1 MNARTRRLWLNS
13 LVLAAASAAI
23 LWAHT
28 VFRESRTRL
37 DYFTGWILLAVILF
51 LAIYNGRKKLPFL
64 PLGNSE
70 TWLQIHI
77 YVGYLAVVIFLV
89 HGNYR
94 WPSGWFEI
102 ALASVFGIVMLS
114 GIGGLILS
122 RQIPRRL
129 ATRGGEVFFERI
141 PAYRRALL
149 DRAEQIALAST
160 KETEATTLLEFY
172 TRNLRDYFSAPGVFL
187 PHFFEDQ
194 SRLRTVLARVED
206 LKRFT
211 NENENKVLEEFADLV
226 RERDRLDY
234 HAALQGV
241 LKGWLFVHI
250 PFTVSLLIFTVAHIV
265 LVFAFS
271 SGAP

>member
-1 MNARTRRLWLNS
+1 MKARARRCWWNS
-13 LVLAAASAAI
+13 ILLVAASVLLI
-23 LWAHT
+23 WLHGAH
-28 VFRESRTRL
+28 RRTLGRL
-37 DYFTGWILLAVILF
+37 DYFSGWALFAVILF

-77 YVGYLAVVIFLV
+77 YVGYLAVVIFLL

-94 WPSGWFEI
+94 VPTGWFEI
-102 ALASVFGIVMLS
+102 SLATVFGVVMLS

-122 RQIPRRL
+122 RQIPKRL

-149 DRAEQIALAST
+149 HRAEQLALDST
-160 KETEATTLLEFY
+160 KQTEATTLLEFY
-172 TRNLRDYFSAPGVFL
+172 TRNLRDYFTGRGRYLA
-187 PHFFEDQ
+187 HWFEDQ
-194 SRLRTVLARVED
+194 SGVQRVLAGVED

-211 NENENKVLEEFADLV
+211 NDNENKVLEQFAELV

-234 HAALQGV
+234 HAALQGI

-250 PFTVSLLIFTVAHIV
+250 PFTVSLLVFTLAHIV

>member
-1 MNARTRRLWLNS
+1 MKARAIRTWWNS
-13 LVLAAASAAI
+13 IVLVAAAA
-23 LWAHT
+23 LFVWAHGA
-28 VFRESRTRL
+28 FRGRLGRL
-37 DYFTGWILLAVILF
+37 DYLTGWALLAVIVF
-51 LAIYNGRKKLPFL
+51 LALYNGRKKLPFL

-77 YVGYLAVVIFLV
+77 YVGYLAFVIFLI

-94 WPSGWFEI
+94 LPSGWFEI
-102 ALASVFGIVMLS
+102 CLAGVFGVVMLS
-114 GIGGLILS
+114 GIFGLVLS
-122 RQIPRRL
+122 RQVPKRL

-141 PAYRRALL
+141 PAYRRSILN
-149 DRAEQIALAST
+149 RAEQLALDST

-172 TRNLRDYFSAPGVFL
+172 TRNLREYFTRRGRYLAHL
-187 PHFFEDQ
+187 FEDQ
-194 SRLRTVLARVED
+194 RGLQALLARIED

-211 NENENKVLEEFADLV
+211 NDQENKVLNEFAELV

-250 PFTVSLLIFTVAHIV
+250 PFTVSLLIFTLAHIV
-265 LVFAFS
+265 LVFGFS
-271 SGAP
+271 RGAP

>member
-1 MNARTRRLWLNS
+1 MKARTGRLVSNS
-13 LVLAAASAAI
+13 IVLVTASAAI
-23 LWAHT
+23 LWAHSA
-28 VFRESRTRL
+28 FRASRGRL
-37 DYFTGWILLAVILF
+37 DYFTGWMLLAVILF
-51 LAIYNGRKKLPFL
+51 LALYNGRKKLPFL
-64 PLGNSE
+64 PLGSSE

-77 YVGYLAVVIFLV
+77 YVGYLAFVIFLV

-102 ALASVFGIVMLS
+102 ALAGVFGMVMLS

-122 RQIPRRL
+122 RRIPRRL

-149 DRAEQIALAST
+149 DRAEQIALTST

-172 TRNLRDYFSAPGVFL
+172 TRNLRDYFSAPGGFL
-187 PHFFEDQ
+187 PHLFEDQ
-194 SRLRTVLARVED
+194 SGVQTVLARVED

-211 NENENKVLEEFADLV
+211 NENENKVLEQFAELV

-250 PFTVSLLIFTVAHIV
+250 PFTVSLLIFIVAHIV
-265 LVFAFS
+265 LVFGFS

>member
-1 MNARTRRLWLNS
+1 MSARARRCWRNS
-13 LVLAAASAAI
+13 FFLIIASVALI
-23 LWAHT
+23 WAHA
-28 VFRESRTRL
+28 VYHGMVGYL
-37 DYFTGWILLAVILF
+37 DYLTGWGLLGVILF

-64 PLGNSE
+64 PLGSSE
-70 TWLQIHI
+70 AWLQVHI
-77 YVGYLAVVIFLV
+77 YIGYLAVIIFLL

-94 WPSGWFEI
+94 LPSGWFEI
-102 ALASVFGIVMLS
+102 SLAAVFTVVMLS

-122 RQIPRRL
+122 RRIPRRL

-141 PAYRRALL
+141 PAYRRAILQ
-149 DRAEQIALAST
+149 RAEQLALDST
-160 KETEATTLLEFY
+160 KQTEATTLLEFY
-172 TRNLRDYFSAPGVFL
+172 TLNLREYFTARTRYL
-187 PHFFEDQ
+187 PHFLEDQ
-194 SRLRTVLARVED
+194 SGLQRVLAQVED

-211 NENENKVLEEFADLV
+211 NDNENKVLEQFAELV
-226 RERDRLDY
+226 REKDRLDY

-250 PFTVSLLIFTVAHIV
+250 PFTVSLLVFTLAHIV